1 MTEKGFPR
9 CGHFAVLQGEASSLM
24 CPVRLRW
31 GDRHQHP
38 DFPEMGT
45 CPRNQV
51 EVRVGPTCID
61 LLEGRVFL
69 RMIHAD
75 VLTESDDGRPIADV
89 QNELVVSRHDGLSV
103 GAGRCSPRDAPD
115 PKRCMNSKTK
125 QGKLHPT
132 RESFACRRQRDTGV
146 ASLPDVN
153 RAIRIVEAAEI
164 GGQVGGWSIE
174 QDSGELQAVGF
185 GRERYAEFREEGRHE
200 AATEADRRRA
210 QRRLGSEVRP
220 SAEQALDK
228 LRVDPNDHRI
238 GIAEAD
244 RDAVPGPPLDA
255 TIPRNQSC
263 EVGQVLVDPLR

>member
-1 MTEKGFPR
+1 MW
-9 CGHFAVLQGEASSLM
+9 S
-24 CPVRLRW
+24 
-31 GDRHQHP
+31 D
-38 DFPEMGT
+38 
-45 CPRNQV
+45 PRNQV
-51 EVRVGPTCID
+51 EVLVGPTCID

-75 VLTESDDGRPIADV
+75 VLTESDDGRTIADV
-89 QNELVVSRHDGLSV
+89 QSELVVSRHDGLSV

-132 RESFACRRQRDTGV
+132 REGFACRRQRDTGV

-185 GRERYAEFREEGRHE
+185 GRERYAELAGEGAHE
-200 AATEADRRRA
+200 GGMEADGRR
-210 QRRLGSEVRP
+210 GSIRP
-220 SAEQALDK
+220 GGGDGRCAEQALDQ
-228 LRVDPNDHRI
+228 R
-238 GIAEAD
+238 
-244 RDAVPGPPLDA
+244 
-255 TIPRNQSC
+255 
-263 EVGQVLVDPLR
+263 